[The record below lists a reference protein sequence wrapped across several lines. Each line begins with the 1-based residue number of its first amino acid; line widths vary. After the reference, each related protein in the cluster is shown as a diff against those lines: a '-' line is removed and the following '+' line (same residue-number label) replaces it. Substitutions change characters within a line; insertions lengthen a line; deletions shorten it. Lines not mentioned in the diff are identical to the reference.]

1 MILGNSISFFDAKKE
16 PPKTSCEVLAV
27 TKNRVLTLYYS
38 AIHNA
43 FNVLDDFTE
52 DDVLYHAI
60 DVLYWAPLHGEVLQ

>member
-1 MILGNSISFFDAKKE
+1 MMLGQTINFYDAKKN
-16 PPKTSCEVLAV
+16 PPDTSREVLAV

-38 AIHNA
+38 ALHNA